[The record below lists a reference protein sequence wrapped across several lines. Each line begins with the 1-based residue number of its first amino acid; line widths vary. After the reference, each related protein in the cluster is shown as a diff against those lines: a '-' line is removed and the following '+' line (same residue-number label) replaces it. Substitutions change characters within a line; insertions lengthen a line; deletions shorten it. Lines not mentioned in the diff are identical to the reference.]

1 MFVFFYLFSQ
11 GPFSTFH
18 IQNEPNIEWTG
29 VKFSSDGKMILL
41 SASGGVI
48 HLIDAFQGTQ
58 LHTFIV
64 SKVKKT
70 LIGFLAFISVII
82 FFRVCSCG
90 MIGVKISD
98 PRSLGS

>member
-1 MFVFFYLFSQ
+1 MPERFLFFFHLFSQ

-18 IQNEPNIEWTG
+18 IQNDPNIEWTG

-58 LHTFIV
+58 LHTFTV
-64 SKVKKT
+64 SKVKKAI
-70 LIGFLAFISVII
+70 IGFLAFISIII
-82 FFRVCSCG
+82 FFVNN
-90 MIGVKISD
+90 I
-98 PRSLGS
+98 